1 VAIVKVYDRADEF
14 RIQIAGRFAG
24 ECVEDIASTWKNAL
38 LEAGSRRFIIDISRL
53 TSYDPAGRKL
63 LSEMHQH
70 GTQIA
75 AGTPL
80 SLVFLNEISA
90 PPRRGPALVREGR
103 PNRRQN
109 EGSAPPPHPIAA
121 GQ

>member
-1 VAIVKVYDRADEF
+1 MATVKVYDRADEF

-38 LEAGSRRFIIDISRL
+38 VEGGLRRFTVDISRL
-53 TSYDPAGRKL
+53 TSYDSAGRKL

-90 PPRRGPALVREGR
+90 PLRRGPTLVREAALNRMDTRGERPQGR
-103 PNRRQN
+103 
-109 EGSAPPPHPIAA
+109 AMAA